1 MKFNLTKMADN
12 ISKNI
17 FGLNQTTT
25 VDEFVKT
32 LNDRDLINLYGENI
46 DNFDLEKIY
55 DAISQSLWDSG
66 YNADEVVAYLMKYY
80 FGMSNS
86 SIKDSYMEEYPLLY
100 VVSFRNVEKIHMN
113 ISRRVFNQPEYT
125 NPNITHL
132 NQIMCNARLKGTIR
146 ELEYNNVQTIDDF
159 KMFAIKYQL
168 KHGATGWCQYRH
180 IVDALRVITND
191 KIKFPMVSY
200 FPWNV
205 IRAMYSDNLIQS
217 NVFTSDT
224 FIDTFIKNE
233 NITDAEFIIN
243 HEQSLSKVILFN
255 CRRLLND
262 REFIIIKEKF
272 VDGKSLT
279 AIREAHHGYPSAG
292 RLQQIYVKAL
302 HTLRNAA
309 KYGKLITNGFRLV
322 TDNVGDPVIEELFR
336 GPSDEFYTVANL
348 IIPASVGATLPD
360 IYSYISD
367 NPLMYNILMCGYEK
381 GLIKTN
387 QELRV
392 AKTGDVKLFIPATL
406 EDMNLSIRTYNALYR
421 AGINDIAT
429 LSTLQYSQLLN
440 VRNLGKK
447 SIKELVDKLA
457 LYGIFLKDYDYMEE
471 KK

>member
-17 FGLNQTTT
+17 FGLNRTIT
-25 VDEFVKT
+25 VDEFVNN

-46 DNFDLEKIY
+46 NNFDLEKIY

-66 YNADEVVAYLMKYY
+66 YSADEVVAYLMKYY

-86 SIKDSYMEEYPLLY
+86 SIKDSYMEEHPLLY
-100 VVSFRNVEKIHMN
+100 AINFRAVEKIHMN

-146 ELEYNNVQTIDDF
+146 ELEYNNVHTIDDF
-159 KMFAIKYQL
+159 KMFVMKYQL
-168 KHGATGWCQYRH
+168 KNGILTPPFRH

-191 KIKFPMVSY
+191 KTKFPIVSY
-200 FPWNV
+200 FPWNI
-205 IRAMYSDNLIQS
+205 IRAMYNDTLIQS
-217 NVFTSDT
+217 TDFTSDT

-233 NITDAEFIIN
+233 NITDAEFIIK

-255 CRRLLND
+255 CRRLLDD

-292 RLQQIYVKAL
+292 RLQQIYSRAL

-348 IIPASVGATLPD
+348 IIPASVGATLSD

-392 AKTGDVKLFIPATL
+392 SKTGDVKLFVPATL

-421 AGINDIAT
+421 AGINDVAT

-440 VRNLGKK
+440 VKNLGKK